1 MRCSPNDFIEINDNS
16 GQNAVRFYVLRIK
29 RRRELTTG
37 ETEKESE
44 RERAY
49 ERGRWHGY
57 KDQDILINNNGNI
70 I

>member
-29 RRRELTTG
+29 RGRELTTG

-44 RERAY
+44 RER
-49 ERGRWHGY
+49 EITKEGDGMGTKIRTFS
-57 KDQDILINNNGNI
+57 
-70 I
+70 